1 MSASGGSRMSLRR
14 WLRGFARTC
23 LLPIVPLAIPAIAGA
38 AGDLVYVG
46 TYTGH
51 GSQGIYAFRFDPA
64 SGGSVSLGLAAETE
78 NPSFLTV
85 DPKGRF
91 LYAVN
96 ETGAFQGQPTGAI
109 SVFGIDRG
117 TGRLDLRQ
125 QVASLG
131 RDPAH
136 LSLDKTGRYL
146 LVATYSGGNIAVFPI
161 GGDGRLGPHSAFVQH
176 AGSSVNPERQA
187 GPHPHSIQVTPG
199 NRSVLVTD
207 LGLDELLVY
216 RFDANKGSLTPDEP
230 GSVRLDPGAGPR
242 HIAFAPSGRFMYAVN
257 ELSSTVA
264 VFACESGQGALVR
277 KQTVPTLPKGFAGKN
292 TAAEIAVDAAGRFL
306 YVSNRGD
313 DSLAVFGIDPDDGH
327 LTPIERVQSG
337 GRGPR
342 HFAIDPTGRWLF
354 AANQGSND
362 VKLFRVDPAS
372 GRLEPTTRTWKVI
385 SPVCVLI
392 VPAPSPEASPETRP
406 ETLIPA
412 RSPAR

>member
-1 MSASGGSRMSLRR
+1 MSLRQ
-14 WLRGFARTC
+14 WLRGFAWIC
-23 LLPIVPLAIPAIAGA
+23 VLPMVPLAIPAIAGA
-38 AGDLVYVG
+38 AGDIVYVG

-78 NPSFLTV
+78 NPSFLAV

-146 LVATYSGGNIAVFPI
+146 LVANYSGGNIAVFPI
-161 GGDGRLGPHSAFVQH
+161 GGDGRLGPRSAFVQH
-176 AGSSVNPERQA
+176 AGSSVDPERQA

-207 LGLDELLVY
+207 LGLDKLLVY

-257 ELSSTVA
+257 ELSSIVA

-292 TAAEIAVDAAGRFL
+292 TAAEIAVDAKGRTL
-306 YVSNRGD
+306 YVSNRGE
-313 DSLAVFGIDPDDGH
+313 DSIAVFGIDAESGT
-327 LTPIERVQSG
+327 LTPVERVPSG
-337 GRGPR
+337 GRMPR
-342 HFAIDPTGRWLF
+342 HFVIDPTGAWLF
-354 AANQGSND
+354 AANQGSDNIHMF
-362 VKLFRVDPAS
+362 KIDPAS
-372 GRLEPTTRTWKVI
+372 GRLTATSGALKVVA
-385 SPVCVLI
+385 PVCVLV
-392 VPAPSPEASPETRP
+392 VPAR
-406 ETLIPA
+406 
-412 RSPAR
+412 